1 MPKRNTRRRLSL
13 SHCRTRCAL
22 ADRGLAIPHHE
33 LRDLAGKLGQDC
45 PTICTQAPSLMP
57 IHPEFAPIPDRANS
71 QKSIPRWPPRRD
83 HHPSLKRA
91 SLPTG
96 AKRWLRR
103 TPVGAELCWSW
114 TPPFFGPM
122 IAESIRALCDERR
135 HCAEIVEALIRGN
148 RISTAQRMATRKSR
162 NASAAVQKRP
172 KAPFTP
178 LSSQRSY

>member
-71 QKSIPRWPPRRD
+71 QKLIPRWPPRRD

-91 SLPTG
+91 GLPTG
-96 AKRWLRR
+96 AKPWLRR

-114 TPPFFGPM
+114 MPPFFWLNDSRIHLG
-122 IAESIRALCDERR
+122 ALRRAASLRR
-135 HCAEIVEALIRGN
+135 DSQSSHPRQPYLYCTTHGHTKIV
-148 RISTAQRMATRKSR
+148 
-162 NASAAVQKRP
+162 
-172 KAPFTP
+172 
-178 LSSQRSY
+178 